1 MWIRVDSILVDAC
14 VLQIRS
20 QSIGSTRPP
29 KVLDVLSYL
38 LCGWLAPPLLSF
50 TLYFVLPLYKKVV
63 QQRFVAAANVALL
76 VYYRILCPRRNDCP
90 MIN

>member
-1 MWIRVDSILVDAC
+1 MWILVDAC

-29 KVLDVLSYL
+29 KVLDVLTYNL
-38 LCGWLAPPLLSF
+38 WLALPLLSF
-50 TLYFVLPLYKKVV
+50 TLYFLLPSYKKVV
-63 QQRFVAAANVALL
+63 QQRFAAAANVSLL
-76 VYYRILCPRRNDCP
+76 VYYGILCPRRNDCP